1 MEHPKILHNG
11 VLVHTTNSEGK
22 PIHHTEEG
30 IRNFHDWFGGSKVVD
45 EHGRPQVVYH
55 GTGKDFNKVDTKKG
69 SQGVFWFGT
78 NKSEIASGD
87 SGAESAKVIKPLY
100 MQLHNPAGWDDY
112 EDKSITELVRNGHDG
127 VILPDSDK
135 HFNGFIF
142 KPNQVKSTTN
152 NGLFSMKS
160 DKLNESVDARPHKL
174 VDKHGYEYSF
184 DHPMMWH
191 NDTPVH
197 TTNSEG
203 KPIHHTEEG
212 IRNFHDWFGKSKMVD
227 KHGRPQV
234 FYHGTSED
242 FSEFDPTRSNAN
254 TKTGVPDATHFF
266 SNDPEAAQS
275 YAKEKSDFLR
285 NKIWGE
291 GGNVK
296 PVYIKAD
303 KILKIDAKKDA
314 WNNIYYKERG
324 ERTGDD
330 WNINDLSE
338 LAKGKKYHALVVT
351 NVHDRQHG
359 SGKPATSVAIFKHN
373 DVKSVYNSGN
383 FSSKT
388 ANISESLEHPKILH
402 NGVMVHTTNSDGQPI
417 HHTEQGVKNFHDWFG
432 DSKIVDEHGRPQ
444 IVYHGT
450 GKDFSEFTPNSALGG
465 LIFVAKN
472 PKQANSFA
480 TYGGSRIMPMYAK
493 ANKIYPK
500 IVLATN
506 EHKTGISA
514 KKSGYD
520 AIRVR
525 DSIKDDINLGVF
537 NPSQLKSVYNSGNF
551 SPKTANISEAIKNKF
566 KELSKIQLKESVEGK
581 TVLYHVS
588 PFAKFDGTRK
598 TSLDAMNDHYN
609 ALQDELDDPD
619 NEFSN
624 SDYTDKKRALDK
636 LDRGITRFSAGG
648 RVHDDISH
656 ADKDSFYATSQPEYW
671 QDTMQDEHGTD
682 YSKGGIYKIE
692 LHKPQ
697 EEDHVSA
704 GMGDMAPQAI
714 VHKSNVKRVTGPF
727 KTMKDIK

>member
-1 MEHPKILHNG
+1 
-11 VLVHTTNSEGK
+11 
-22 PIHHTEEG
+22 
-30 IRNFHDWFGGSKVVD
+30 
-45 EHGRPQVVYH
+45 
-55 GTGKDFNKVDTKKG
+55 
-69 SQGVFWFGT
+69 
-78 NKSEIASGD
+78 
-87 SGAESAKVIKPLY
+87 
-100 MQLHNPAGWDDY
+100 
-112 EDKSITELVRNGHDG
+112 
-127 VILPDSDK
+127 
-135 HFNGFIF
+135 
-142 KPNQVKSTTN
+142 
-152 NGLFSMKS
+152 
-160 DKLNESVDARPHKL
+160 
-174 VDKHGYEYSF
+174 
-184 DHPMMWH
+184 
-191 NDTPVH
+191 
-197 TTNSEG
+197 
-203 KPIHHTEEG
+203 
-212 IRNFHDWFGKSKMVD
+212 MVD

-296 PVYIKAD
+296 PIYIKAD

-383 FSSKT
+383 FSPKT
-388 ANISESLEHPKILH
+388 ANISES
-402 NGVMVHTTNSDGQPI
+402 
-417 HHTEQGVKNFHDWFG
+417 
-432 DSKIVDEHGRPQ
+432 
-444 IVYHGT
+444 
-450 GKDFSEFTPNSALGG
+450 
-465 LIFVAKN
+465 
-472 PKQANSFA
+472 
-480 TYGGSRIMPMYAK
+480 
-493 ANKIYPK
+493 
-500 IVLATN
+500 
-506 EHKTGISA
+506 
-514 KKSGYD
+514 
-520 AIRVR
+520 
-525 DSIKDDINLGVF
+525 
-537 NPSQLKSVYNSGNF
+537 
-551 SPKTANISEAIKNKF
+551 IKNKF

-619 NEFSN
+619 TEFSN

-656 ADKDSFYATSQPEYW
+656 ADKDSFYATSQPDYW
-671 QDTMQDEHGTD
+671 RDTMQDEHGTD
-682 YSKGGIYKIE
+682 YSKGGIYKVE